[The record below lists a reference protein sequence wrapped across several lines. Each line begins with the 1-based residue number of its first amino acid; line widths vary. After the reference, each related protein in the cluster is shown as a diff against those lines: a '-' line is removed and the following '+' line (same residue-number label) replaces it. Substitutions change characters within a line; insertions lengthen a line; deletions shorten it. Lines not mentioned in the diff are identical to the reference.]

1 MSAASHDPD
10 GTSDGREAR
19 PPAGTPPRRR
29 RVVGLVDTDSFAK
42 WGAHLLSA
50 APAHW
55 SLELLTV
62 ATPRSA
68 SPAQLRAAF
77 RDVDARLG
85 PIDLAPP
92 EPSGVDDVVARLQ
105 ADPPDAVLVSC
116 IGPVAEVLIDQVLR
130 SVARRPVLL
139 SGLPGISF
147 PAKWKGVFLRARA
160 DLFVLHSHREVREYR
175 AMATAGGVQP
185 SFALA
190 TLPFA
195 RTAGSSRTGVRRDSV
210 VFAAQPS
217 VPAEEDDRRRLV
229 GWLADTARAHP
240 EWRVVV
246 KTRAAVGEQQ
256 THRETFPYADL
267 VPADAPSNLV
277 VEAGPMSVHLDR
289 AVALVTISST
299 AVLEAAARGVPAL
312 TLTDFGTS
320 RSLINEV
327 FVDSGLEGTAD
338 DLVHGRFGTV
348 RPEWM
353 ADNYFHPAADDDW
366 ADRAEELMRLR
377 DADMLVDRPAARR
390 SRGGLLRRA
399 WERRNALGDHD
410 RTTIGR
416 LAAVIGTP
424 IRAVKRSI
432 RKARRALRPATAMPT
447 TTVSVERLRDRDE
460 ELVAGRDAR

>member
-1 MSAASHDPD
+1 MSAAANDD
-10 GTSDGREAR
+10 AGTAGREAR
-19 PPAGTPPRRR
+19 HPAGTPPRCR

-92 EPSGVDDVVARLQ
+92 EPLSVDDVVARLQ

-116 IGPVAEVLIDQVLR
+116 IGPVAEVLMDQVLR
-130 SVARRPVLL
+130 SVPRRPVLV

-175 AMATAGGVQP
+175 SLATASGVEP

-195 RTAGSSRTGVRRDSV
+195 QSAGAPRAGVVRDSV

-217 VPAEEDDRRRLV
+217 VPAEEEDRRRV
-229 GWLADTARAHP
+229 ITWLADTARAHP

-246 KTRAAVGEQQ
+246 KTRAAAGEQQ

-267 VPADAPSNLV
+267 LPADAPSNLV
-277 VEAGPMSVHLDR
+277 VEAGPMSLHLDR

-338 DLVHGRFGTV
+338 DLVHGRFGRV

-353 ADNYFHPAADDDW
+353 ADNYFHTAADDDW

-377 DADMLVDRPAARR
+377 DAGSLVDRPAARR
-390 SRGGLLRRA
+390 SRGGALRRA
-399 WERRNALGDHD
+399 WERRSALGDHD
-410 RTTIGR
+410 RSAIGR
-416 LAAVIGTP
+416 VAALIGTP
-424 IRAVKRSI
+424 IRAVKRSV
-432 RKARRALRPATAMPT
+432 RQVRRVMRPASTPIVAP
-447 TTVSVERLRDRDE
+447 VSVERLRDRDE
-460 ELVAGRDAR
+460 ELVTGRDAR

>member
-1 MSAASHDPD
+1 MSAAADDDTVPS
-10 GTSDGREAR
+10 GREAR
-19 PPAGTPPRRR
+19 HPAGTPPRRR

-92 EPSGVDDVVARLQ
+92 EPLSVDEVVARLQ

-130 SVARRPVLL
+130 SVPRRPVLFT
-139 SGLPGISF
+139 GLPGISF

-175 AMATAGGVQP
+175 SLATAGGVEP

-195 RTAGSSRTGVRRDSV
+195 RSTGAPRAGVVRDSV

-217 VPAEEDDRRRLV
+217 VPAEEDDRRRVV

-246 KTRAAVGEQQ
+246 KTRAAAGEQQ

-267 VPADAPSNLV
+267 LPTDAPSNLV

-299 AVLEAAARGVPAL
+299 AVLEAVARGVPAL

-338 DLVHGRFGTV
+338 DLVQGRFGTV
-348 RPEWM
+348 RAEWM
-353 ADNYFHPAADDDW
+353 ADNYFHHAADDDW

-377 DADMLVDRPAARR
+377 DAGSLVDRPAARR
-390 SRGGLLRRA
+390 SRGGALRRA

-410 RTTIGR
+410 RSAIGR
-416 LAAVIGTP
+416 VAALIGTP
-424 IRAVKRSI
+424 IRAVKRSV
-432 RKARRALRPATAMPT
+432 RQVRRVMRPTSPPIVAP
-447 TTVSVERLRDRDE
+447 VSVERLRHRDE
-460 ELVAGRDAR
+460 ELVTGRDAR

>member
-1 MSAASHDPD
+1 M
-10 GTSDGREAR
+10 
-19 PPAGTPPRRR
+19 
-29 RVVGLVDTDSFAK
+29 VGLVDTDSFAK

-77 RDVDARLG
+77 RGVDARLG

-92 EPSGVDDVVARLQ
+92 GPVGVDEVVARLR
-105 ADPPDAVLVSC
+105 AAPPDAVLVSC
-116 IGPVAEVLIDQVLR
+116 IGPVAEVVIDQVLR
-130 SVARRPVLL
+130 SIPRGSVPPRPVLL

-175 AMATAGGVQP
+175 ALAAAGGVEP

-195 RTAGSSRTGVRRDSV
+195 RAAGPTRAGVVRDSV

-217 VPAEEDDRRRLV
+217 VPVAEEDRRRV
-229 GWLADTARAHP
+229 IGWLVDTARAHP

-246 KTRAAVGEQQ
+246 KTRAAAGEQQ

-277 VEAGPMSVHLDR
+277 VEAGPMSAHLDR

-327 FVDSGLEGTAD
+327 FVGSGLEGTAD

-348 RPEWM
+348 RPDWM
-353 ADNYFHPAADDDW
+353 TDNYFHAASDDDW
-366 ADRAEELMRLR
+366 ADRAEESMRLR
-377 DADMLVDRPAARR
+377 DAGLLVDRPAARR
-390 SRGGLLRRA
+390 NRGGALRRA

-410 RTTIGR
+410 RSVSGR
-416 LAAVIGTP
+416 AAALIGTP
-424 IRAVKRSI
+424 IRAVKRSW
-432 RKARRALRPATAMPT
+432 RTLRSALRPATTTAPDLV